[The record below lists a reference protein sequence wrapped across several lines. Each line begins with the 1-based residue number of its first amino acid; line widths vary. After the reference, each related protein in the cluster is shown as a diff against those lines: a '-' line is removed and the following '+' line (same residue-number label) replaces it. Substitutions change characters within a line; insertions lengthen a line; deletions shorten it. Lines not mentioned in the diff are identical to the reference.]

1 MTGGAGRAGRWGVVA
16 GVLAL
21 LWFAGLGGLGWQ
33 ALGWRALG
41 GAGSSVSG
49 AAFRELVAAGR
60 VERVVLRDGGNVQA
74 WLRGGQRVRV
84 RLPDR
89 AVTPDSALTAQLEAR
104 NVDLRFERRSP
115 WLGVALNVLPVAL
128 FLALW
133 VGVPLGLLAL
143 GVAWRRRHRAARV
156 NVAEG

>member
-1 MTGGAGRAGRWGVVA
+1 MVA

-21 LWFAGLGGLGWQ
+21 LWFAGLGG
-33 ALGWRALG
+33 LGWRALG

-60 VERVVLRDGGNVQA
+60 VERVVMRDGGNVQA
-74 WLRGGQRVRV
+74 WLRGGQQVRV
-84 RLPDR
+84 RLSDR

-104 NVDLRFERRSP
+104 NVNLRFERRSP

-143 GVAWRRRHRAARV
+143 GVAWRRGRRAARV